1 MNIKG
6 VLQMIYTIT
15 LNPSIDR
22 LLFLEGTLT
31 KGKNNRLQ
39 KIAYDIGG
47 KGHHGS
53 YAMNQLDVKNLAL
66 GFSGTTNENK
76 LTKVL
81 ADKGVQHD
89 FVEVYG
95 KATRESYVLLESDA
109 SGSTLITEKGFKV
122 TNYDIELLSQKIES
136 KVMPNDMVLLAG
148 SLPQGF
154 DLTNLE
160 DILNQLKEI
169 GCFIACDFSGE
180 ALKKAVS
187 MSVNFIK
194 PNRYEVQSL
203 IPSDG
208 SFLDHIRELSKQVD
222 YVIVSMGKE
231 GSICSYGDTLLQVS
245 APTVSVVNDTGAGDC
260 FVGTFLAN
268 LSLKKP
274 LEECLSFASACAA
287 SQVQYSDSSTFKIK
301 QATIL
306 QKKVT
311 VKKL

>member
-1 MNIKG
+1 
-6 VLQMIYTIT
+6 MIYTIT

-22 LLFLEGTLT
+22 LLFLEETLT
-31 KGKNNRLQ
+31 KGKNNRLE

-53 YAMNQLDVKNLAL
+53 YAMNQLGVKNQAL
-66 GFSGTTNENK
+66 GFSGTINESK
-76 LTKVL
+76 LNKVL

-95 KATRESYVLLESDA
+95 KATRESYVLLEADA
-109 SGSTLITEKGFKV
+109 SGSTLITERGFKV
-122 TNYDIELLSQKIES
+122 TDYDIELLFQKIES
-136 KVMPNDMVLLAG
+136 KITSNDIVLLAG

-160 DILNQLKEI
+160 DILNQLKDI

-180 ALKKAVS
+180 ALKKAVH
-187 MSVNFIK
+187 MDVNFIK

-208 SFLDHIRELSKQVD
+208 SFLEHIKELSKKVD

-231 GSICSYGDTLLQVS
+231 GSICSHAHQLLQVS

-260 FVGTFLAN
+260 FVGTFIAN
-268 LSLKKP
+268 LSLGKTLK
-274 LEECLSFASACAA
+274 ECLSFASACAA

-301 QATIL
+301 QANML
-306 QKKVT
+306 QKKVII
-311 VKKL
+311 KEL